1 MVWAALEITIRCP
14 HCDSPVH
21 VDGPYTEI
29 LCGNCQSTVEFPPD
43 VWTDMLEDVSSE
55 VPGLEPNEGSHST
68 IFGHFHMTLM
78 TGRQNPRCRKCRRDF
93 DMEKEYHGQDL
104 LVCPDCGDESPVFP
118 APDWLKEAIHGSTLV
133 VGAWP
138 VGSPLE
144 GEKGLSGPVA
154 FACPK
159 CAGSLMIDGTDRLVK
174 CDYCGTNVYLP
185 DDLWLRLH
193 PAKKK
198 GRWYIGLD
206 PAKVDPPEDDG
217 DDGED
222 GEDGEDEA

>member
-1 MVWAALEITIRCP
+1 MIWAALEISIKCP

-29 LCGNCQSTVEFPPD
+29 LCGSCQSPIEFPPEI
-43 VWTDMLEDVSSE
+43 WKDMLEDVSSE
-55 VPGLEPNEGSHST
+55 VPAMKPKEGSNST
-68 IFGHFHMTLM
+68 IFGHFNMSLM
-78 TGRQNPRCRKCRRDF
+78 YGRRDPFCKKCKRDF
-93 DMEKEYHGQDL
+93 DIEKEYQGQDT
-104 LVCPDCGDESPVFP
+104 LVCPDCGEKTPIFP

-133 VGAWP
+133 LGAWP
-138 VGSPLE
+138 MSDSVE
-144 GEKGLSGPVA
+144 EKGLSGPVA

-174 CDYCGTNVYLP
+174 CGYCETNVYLP

-206 PAKVDPPEDDG
+206 GAKVDPPEDG
-217 DDGED
+217 EAIVEDDED
-222 GEDGEDEA
+222 GEEEDK